1 MPFNLIFYFKYLAN
15 LLLFFWC
22 FFFFFFPLRSL
33 ISINGLCILYIHA
46 DPADCCFMDKTV
58 PGKEV
63 PDEVTRES
71 LISISYSEPD
81 KVPTSK
87 LSSEKLNSENH
98 LGRVDSNG
106 DEKYRSELISISYT
120 QSPETGGLPVSLS
133 PGELKD

>member
-1 MPFNLIFYFKYLAN
+1 MDMKDFIPLAW
-15 LLLFFWC
+15 LEMFV
-22 FFFFFFPLRSL
+22 
-33 ISINGLCILYIHA
+33 ISGAFLWEWVESGFL

-106 DEKYRSELISISYT
+106 NEKYRSELISISYT

>member
-1 MPFNLIFYFKYLAN
+1 MPFNFKYLAN

-22 FFFFFFPLRSL
+22 FFPLLRSL
-33 ISINGLCILYIHA
+33 ISINGLYIPYIHA
-46 DPADCCFMDKTV
+46 DPADCCFMDKTI

-87 LSSEKLNSENH
+87 LSTEKLNGENH

-120 QSPETGGLPVSLS
+120 ESPETGGLPISLS
-133 PGELKD
+133 PGEPKD

>member
-1 MPFNLIFYFKYLAN
+1 M
-15 LLLFFWC
+15 
-22 FFFFFFPLRSL
+22 FFFFFPLRSL

>member
-1 MPFNLIFYFKYLAN
+1 MQSAAQT
-15 LLLFFWC
+15 LFSVLTNTKTSSF
-22 FFFFFFPLRSL
+22 L
-33 ISINGLCILYIHA
+33 G
-46 DPADCCFMDKTV
+46 PADCCFMDKTV

-87 LSSEKLNSENH
+87 LSTEKLN
-98 LGRVDSNG
+98 
-106 DEKYRSELISISYT
+106 K
-120 QSPETGGLPVSLS
+120 SPETGGLPISLS

>member
-1 MPFNLIFYFKYLAN
+1 
-15 LLLFFWC
+15 
-22 FFFFFFPLRSL
+22 
-33 ISINGLCILYIHA
+33 
-46 DPADCCFMDKTV
+46 MDKTV

-81 KVPTSK
+81 KVPTTK

-133 PGELKD
+133 LGELKD

>member
-22 FFFFFFPLRSL
+22 FFFFFSPLRSL

-81 KVPTSK
+81 KIPTSK

>member
-1 MPFNLIFYFKYLAN
+1 MQSAAQT
-15 LLLFFWC
+15 LFSVLTNTKTNSF
-22 FFFFFFPLRSL
+22 L
-33 ISINGLCILYIHA
+33 G
-46 DPADCCFMDKTV
+46 PADCCFMDKTV

-87 LSSEKLNSENH
+87 LSTEKLNGENH

-120 QSPETGGLPVSLS
+120 ESPETEGLPISLS